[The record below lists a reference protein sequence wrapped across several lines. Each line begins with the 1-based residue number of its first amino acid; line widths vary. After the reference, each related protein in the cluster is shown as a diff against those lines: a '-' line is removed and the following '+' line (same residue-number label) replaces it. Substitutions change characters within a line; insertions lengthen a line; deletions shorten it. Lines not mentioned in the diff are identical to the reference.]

1 MAKYCG
7 RCGAKLSGNEKIC
20 NQCGMKI
27 EEILLDDCGIGKSNS
42 EINNK
47 DKKKMKA
54 FTFFTIVAIIAIII
68 FNIASGFMGIKG
80 QLRKIMTAYEKY
92 DIDMMVSLSSDVY
105 YYGEDDY
112 VDEYFKNSVGED
124 LDLIEETVG
133 HSYKLSYKVN
143 EIYSMS
149 ERRKDEILDN
159 IESMY
164 SKFDITI
171 IKDLA
176 EADVTVEAKQGS
188 KSKEIDLKITMSKEN
203 NIWKL
208 LYIE

>member
-1 MAKYCG
+1 
-7 RCGAKLSGNEKIC
+7 
-20 NQCGMKI
+20 
-27 EEILLDDCGIGKSNS
+27 
-42 EINNK
+42 
-47 DKKKMKA
+47 
-54 FTFFTIVAIIAIII
+54 
-68 FNIASGFMGIKG
+68 
-80 QLRKIMTAYEKY
+80 
-92 DIDMMVSLSSDVY
+92 MMVSLSSDVY

-112 VDEYFKNSVGED
+112 VEEYFKNSVGED

-133 HSYKLSYKVN
+133 HNYKLSYKVN

-149 ERRKDEILDN
+149 ERRKDEILDD

-188 KSKEIDLKITMSKEN
+188 KSKEFNLKITMSKEN
-203 NIWKL
+203 NKWKL